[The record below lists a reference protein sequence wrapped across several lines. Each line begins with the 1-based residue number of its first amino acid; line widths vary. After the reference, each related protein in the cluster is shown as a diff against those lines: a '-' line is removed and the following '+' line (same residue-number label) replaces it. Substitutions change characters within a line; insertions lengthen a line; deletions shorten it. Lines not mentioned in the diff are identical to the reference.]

1 MFGTWAGV
9 PGGALMGVAAGT
21 VAAVTVVTGANV
33 VAGAGTVVSGG
44 VVAVTVL
51 AVAGTVF
58 AGAAVVAGTAVAGTV
73 VELAGALLPWW
84 VMPST
89 TARMTRPVVRT
100 KATLTKPLKK
110 LLNG

>member
-1 MFGTWAGV
+1 
-9 PGGALMGVAAGT
+9 MGVAAGT
-21 VAAVTVVTGANV
+21 VAAVTVVTGAIV

-44 VVAVTVL
+44 AVVAVTVL

-73 VELAGALLPWW
+73 VELAGVLLPWW
-84 VMPST
+84 VIPST